1 MHRRLT
7 AESGTSPLLSRTAC
21 MLALLK
27 SLQDFAPVY
36 RDEPFTLVLTIPEA
50 SRKDLVRAF
59 YDLKKTEPIF
69 ANVELGVMAVGAR
82 GRADYGDIQASL
94 RLAERVLIFLDSEV
108 EAPAFVIAAADTI
121 AAIHPINGQ
130 ILADAVK
137 IAHGANLDIAD
148 ANRILGY
155 PIMDVFAA
163 LRPGRS
169 HAEALSRLEAAR
181 ASALDHE
188 TLPVEKLS
196 GYGEAA
202 DWARSVVEDMAAW
215 RAGRIPW
222 GDVDAAA
229 LLSGPSGV
237 GKTLF
242 ARSLARSCECFFVAS
257 SLAQWQAAGHLGDM
271 LKAMRETFRMAAER
285 APTVL
290 LLDEFDSVGD
300 RTKFAGHNAQYS
312 TEVVAALLECLDGA
326 YRREGVI
333 VVGAC
338 NHPDRID
345 KALLR
350 PGRLGRQF
358 ALSLPDTEA
367 RRGILLTHLGEA
379 LCIEDVARVAAA
391 TIGLSGADLGQ
402 LARDGRRVA
411 RKKSRPITVDD
422 VLSCL
427 PPVAP
432 ITGPLRDRICIH
444 EAGHAAAVLALN
456 VGKLSGVVVMDGFRN
471 GVGIGGGVHFERE
484 SQLPTTEYYLNS
496 IVVQLAGMAAEVVLF
511 GDHLEGS
518 GGQPGSDLQ
527 RAADVATSMVAQLG
541 MGGITNFLSADSFED
556 LERIRRTVPAV
567 NQRVER
573 MLAEQYERAKEL
585 VIKNE
590 AFICELAVILNWE
603 GAVDGKRATALFD
616 AMEAPDAP

>member
-1 MHRRLT
+1 
-7 AESGTSPLLSRTAC
+7 

-27 SLQDFAPVY
+27 SLQDYAPIF
-36 RDEPFTLVLTIPEA
+36 RGEPFTLALIVPEGIK
-50 SRKDLVRAF
+50 KDLVRAF
-59 YDLKKTEPIF
+59 HNLKKGHPTLVD
-69 ANVELGVMAVGAR
+69 VELGVVMTGAK
-82 GRADYGDIQASL
+82 GRADYVDVRGSL
-94 RLAERVLIFLDSEV
+94 RLAERVLIFLDHDAEV
-108 EAPAFVIAAADTI
+108 PAFVTAAVDMICAV
-121 AAIHPINGQ
+121 HPIDRT
-130 ILADAVK
+130 ILTDAVK
-137 IAHGANLDIAD
+137 VAHGADLDAAD
-148 ANRILGY
+148 ADRILAH
-155 PIMDVFAA
+155 PIVDVFAA
-163 LRPGRS
+163 LRPGRL

-181 ASALDHE
+181 ASTLDHGA
-188 TLPVEKLS
+188 LPVEELS

-202 DWARSVVEDMAAW
+202 DWARSVVDDMADW

-222 GDVDAAA
+222 SDVEAAA
-229 LLSGPSGV
+229 LLSGPPGV

-242 ARSLARSCECFFVAS
+242 ARSLARSCECSFLAS
-257 SLAQWQAAGHLGDM
+257 SLAQWQAAGHLGDL
-271 LKAMRETFRMAAER
+271 LKAMRETFRIAAER

-350 PGRLGRQF
+350 PGRLGRHF
-358 ALSLPDTEA
+358 PLSLPDTEA
-367 RRGILLTHLGEA
+367 RRGILLNHLGEA
-379 LCIEDVARVAAA
+379 LRADDVDRIAAA
-391 TIGLSGADLGQ
+391 AVGLSGADLGQ
-402 LARDGRRVA
+402 LAKDGRRIA
-411 RKKSRPITVDD
+411 RKKSRPMTVDD

-456 VGKLSGVVVMDGFRN
+456 VGRLSGVVVMDGFRT

-484 SQLPTTEYYLNS
+484 SQLPTTEYYLNC

-518 GGQPGSDLQ
+518 GGQAGSDLQ

-541 MGGITNFLSADSFED
+541 MGGITNFLLAENVED
-556 LERIRRTVPAV
+556 LDRIRRTVPAV
-567 NQRVER
+567 NQRVEK

-585 VIKNE
+585 VRQNE
-590 AFICELAVILNWE
+590 AFICELAVILNSE
-603 GAVDGKRATALFD
+603 GGVDGERATALFD
-616 AMEAPDAP
+616 QMEDTDAS